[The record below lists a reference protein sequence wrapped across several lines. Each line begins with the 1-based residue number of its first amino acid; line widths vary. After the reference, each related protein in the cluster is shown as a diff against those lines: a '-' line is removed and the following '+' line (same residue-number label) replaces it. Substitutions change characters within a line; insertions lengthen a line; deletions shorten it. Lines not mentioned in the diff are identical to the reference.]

1 MLVGMTAK
9 RLPPVHPGEILYH
22 DMMQPLSLSINALAK
37 ALHVPVMRIS
47 EIVNGKRG
55 ITADTAL
62 RLARYFG
69 TTPEHW
75 LNLQLHYEL
84 RSTERTSG
92 KRIAKD
98 VRPRT
103 EATR

>member
-1 MLVGMTAK
+1 MTTK
-9 RLPPVHPGEILYH
+9 RLPPVHPGNILYH
-22 DMMQPLSLSINALAK
+22 DTMQPLSLSINALAK